1 MNKTDKMIEAIEDT
15 LLSPENLGTH
25 FYVLE
30 TIKGFDFSIKFDK
43 INSSIKYFTKSKPI
57 NFESNKSPKIKTLND
72 TISEVSLINKL
83 VELINIKYPEDDHIE
98 FFLTLFPIGVS
109 KSNDS
114 DTAGYA
120 VIMYDILVGSKPLE
134 SKYEDFDNVLDYCTL
149 AGIKTNPIIR
159 IATDLDSALSVPVN
173 GDSMIPYLFN
183 NSSELIPMYGITIR
197 PYKELQY
204 KLRSKTHRLI
214 IDLDE
219 SNMPVGSKTEDSEFL
234 KFLNIES
241 LNVVKSQN
249 PKNLETELIYYIIE
263 KINEIKHL
271 SVEEIKNLKSK
282 YSQRVKDFISV
293 N

>member
-1 MNKTDKMIEAIEDT
+1 MNKTDKMIEAIKDT

-30 TIKGFDFSIKFDK
+30 NIKGFNFSIKFDK
-43 INSSIKYFTKSKPI
+43 INSSIEYFTKNKPI
-57 NFESNKSPKIKTLND
+57 NFESNKSPKIKALND
-72 TISEVSLINKL
+72 TINGVSLISKL
-83 VELINIKYPEDDHIE
+83 TELINIKYPEDDYIE
-98 FFLTLFPIGVS
+98 FFLTLFPV
-109 KSNDS
+109 DS
-114 DTAGYA
+114 DESKYTI
-120 VIMYDILVGSKPLE
+120 IMYDILVGSKPLE

-149 AGIKTNPIIR
+149 AGIKTNPIIK
-159 IATDLDSALSVPVN
+159 IATDLDSALSVPAN

-183 NSSELIPMYGITIR
+183 NSSELTPMYGITIR

-204 KLRSKTHRLI
+204 KLRSKIHRLI
-214 IDLDE
+214 IALAEPDGTKTE
-219 SNMPVGSKTEDSEFL
+219 TEDSVFL

-241 LNVVKSQN
+241 LNIVKAQN
-249 PKNLETELIYYIIE
+249 PKNLETELTYYIIE

-282 YSQRVKDFISV
+282 YLQRVKDFIST

>member
-1 MNKTDKMIEAIEDT
+1 MNKPDKMIEAIKDT

-30 TIKGFDFSIKFDK
+30 NIKGFNFSIKFDK
-43 INSSIKYFTKSKPI
+43 INSSIEYFTKNKPI
-57 NFESNKSPKIKTLND
+57 NFESNKSPKIKALND
-72 TISEVSLINKL
+72 TINGVSLISKL
-83 VELINIKYPEDDHIE
+83 TELINIKYPEDDYIE
-98 FFLTLFPIGVS
+98 FFLTLFPVGASES
-109 KSNDS
+109 KY
-114 DTAGYA
+114 TI
-120 VIMYDILVGSKPLE
+120 IMYDILVGSKQLE

-149 AGIKTNPIIR
+149 AGIKTNPIIK

-183 NSSELIPMYGITIR
+183 NSSELIPMYGIIIR

-204 KLRSKTHRLI
+204 KLRSKIHRLI
-214 IDLDE
+214 IALAEPDGTKTE
-219 SNMPVGSKTEDSEFL
+219 TEDSVFL

-241 LNVVKSQN
+241 LNIVKAQN
-249 PKNLETELIYYIIE
+249 PKNLETELTYYIIE

-282 YSQRVKDFISV
+282 YLQRVKDFISM

>member
-1 MNKTDKMIEAIEDT
+1 MNKTDKMIEAIKDT
-15 LLSPENLGTH
+15 LLNPENLGTH

-30 TIKGFDFSIKFDK
+30 TIKGFNFSIKFDK
-43 INSSIKYFTKSKPI
+43 INSSIEYFTKNKPI
-57 NFESNKSPKIKTLND
+57 NFESNKSPKIKALND
-72 TISEVSLINKL
+72 TINETSLINKL
-83 VELINIKYPEDDHIE
+83 VELINIKYPEDDYVE
-98 FFLTLFPIGVS
+98 FFLTLFPVDSGES
-109 KSNDS
+109 KY
-114 DTAGYA
+114 T
-120 VIMYDILVGSKPLE
+120 ITMYDILVNAD
-134 SKYEDFDNVLDYCTL
+134 YEDFDNVLDYCTL

-159 IATDLDSALSVPVN
+159 IATDLDSALSVPAN

-183 NSSELIPMYGITIR
+183 NSSELVPMYGITIR

-214 IDLDE
+214 IELVE
-219 SNMPVGSKTEDSEFL
+219 LELESKTEDSEFL

-282 YSQRVKDFISV
+282 YSQRVKDFISA

>member
-1 MNKTDKMIEAIEDT
+1 MNKTDKMIEAIKDT

-30 TIKGFDFSIKFDK
+30 NIKGFNFSIKFDK
-43 INSSIKYFTKSKPI
+43 RNSSIEYFTKNKPI
-57 NFESNKSPKIKTLND
+57 NFESNKSSKIKALSD
-72 TISEVSLINKL
+72 TINGVNLISKL
-83 VELINIKYPEDDHIE
+83 TELINIKYPEDDHIE
-98 FFLTLFPIGVS
+98 FFLTLFSVDSSES
-109 KSNDS
+109 KY
-114 DTAGYA
+114 TI
-120 VIMYDILVGSKPLE
+120 IMYDILVGSKQLE

-149 AGIKTNPIIR
+149 AGIKTNPIIK

-183 NSSELIPMYGITIR
+183 NSSELMPMYGIIIR

-204 KLRSKTHRLI
+204 KLRSKTRRLI
-214 IDLDE
+214 IELVTRNE
-219 SNMPVGSKTEDSEFL
+219 SETEDSIFL

-241 LNVVKSQN
+241 LNVVKAQN
-249 PKNLETELIYYIIE
+249 PKNLETELTYYIIE

-282 YSQRVKDFISV
+282 YLQSVKDFISM

>member
-1 MNKTDKMIEAIEDT
+1 MNKPDKMIEAIKDT
-15 LLSPENLGTH
+15 LLSPENLGTY

-30 TIKGFDFSIKFDK
+30 NIKGFNFSIKFDK
-43 INSSIKYFTKSKPI
+43 RNSSIEYFTKNKPI
-57 NFESNKSPKIKTLND
+57 NFESNKSLKIKVLND
-72 TISEVSLINKL
+72 TINGVNLINKL
-83 VELINIKYPEDDHIE
+83 TELINIKYPEDDYIE
-98 FFLTLFPIGVS
+98 FFLTLFSVDASES
-109 KSNDS
+109 KY
-114 DTAGYA
+114 TECAI
-120 VIMYDILVGSKPLE
+120 IMYDILVGPKQLE

-183 NSSELIPMYGITIR
+183 NSSELTPMYGIVIR

-214 IDLDE
+214 IARNE
-219 SNMPVGSKTEDSEFL
+219 SKTETEDSEFL

-241 LNVVKSQN
+241 LNIVKAQN
-249 PKNLETELIYYIIE
+249 PKNLETELVYYIIE
-263 KINEIKHL
+263 KINETKHL

-282 YSQRVKDFISV
+282 YLQSVKDFISV

>member
-1 MNKTDKMIEAIEDT
+1 MNKTDKMIEAIKDT

-30 TIKGFDFSIKFDK
+30 NIKGFNFSIKFDK
-43 INSSIKYFTKSKPI
+43 INSSIEYFTKNKPI
-57 NFESNKSPKIKTLND
+57 NFESNKSPKIKALND
-72 TISEVSLINKL
+72 TINGVSLISKL
-83 VELINIKYPEDDHIE
+83 TELINIKYPEDDYIE
-98 FFLTLFPIGVS
+98 FFLTLFPVGASES
-109 KSNDS
+109 K
-114 DTAGYA
+114 YA
-120 VIMYDILVGSKPLE
+120 EYAIIMYDILVGSKPLE

-149 AGIKTNPIIR
+149 AGIKTNPIIK
-159 IATDLDSALSVPVN
+159 IATDLDSALSVPAN

-183 NSSELIPMYGITIR
+183 NSSELIPMYGIIIR

-214 IDLDE
+214 IALAEPDGTKTE
-219 SNMPVGSKTEDSEFL
+219 TEDSVFL

-241 LNVVKSQN
+241 LNIVKAQN
-249 PKNLETELIYYIIE
+249 PKNLETELTYYIIE

-282 YSQRVKDFISV
+282 YLQRVKDFIST

>member
-1 MNKTDKMIEAIEDT
+1 MINSVKLVAIKDT

-30 TIKGFDFSIKFDK
+30 NVKGFNFSIKFDK
-43 INSSIKYFTKSKPI
+43 RNSAIEYFAKNKPI
-57 NFESNKSPKIKTLND
+57 NFESNKSPKIKALND
-72 TISEVSLINKL
+72 TINEVSLISKL
-83 VELINIKYPEDDHIE
+83 VELINIKYPEDDHVE
-98 FFLTLFPIGVS
+98 FFLTLFSVDASEVNPTGCAI
-109 KSNDS
+109 
-114 DTAGYA
+114 
-120 VIMYDILVGSKPLE
+120 IMYDILVNAD
-134 SKYEDFDNVLDYCTL
+134 YEDFDNVLDYCTL

-183 NSSELIPMYGITIR
+183 NSSELVPMYGIIIR

-214 IDLDE
+214 IVRNE
-219 SNMPVGSKTEDSEFL
+219 SNTTADSKTEDSKTEDSAFL

-241 LNVVKSQN
+241 LNIAKAQN

-282 YSQRVKDFISV
+282 YLQSVKDFISM

>member
-1 MNKTDKMIEAIEDT
+1 MNKTDKMIEAVKDT

-30 TIKGFDFSIKFDK
+30 NIKGFNFSIKFDK
-43 INSSIKYFTKSKPI
+43 RNSSIEYFTKNKPI
-57 NFESNKSPKIKTLND
+57 DFESNKSPKIKALND
-72 TISEVSLINKL
+72 TINGVNLISKL
-83 VELINIKYPEDDHIE
+83 TELINIKYPEDDYIE
-98 FFLTLFPIGVS
+98 FFLTLFSVDASES
-109 KSNDS
+109 KY
-114 DTAGYA
+114 TI
-120 VIMYDILVGSKPLE
+120 IMYDILVNVG
-134 SKYEDFDNVLDYCTL
+134 YEDFDNVLDYCTL
-149 AGIKTNPIIR
+149 AGIKTNPIIK

-183 NSSELIPMYGITIR
+183 NSSESVPMYGIIIR

-214 IDLDE
+214 IELVTRNE
-219 SNMPVGSKTEDSEFL
+219 SKTETEDSVFL

-241 LNVVKSQN
+241 LNVVKAQN

-282 YSQRVKDFISV
+282 YFQRVKDFISM

>member
-1 MNKTDKMIEAIEDT
+1 MNKTDKMIEAIKDT

-43 INSSIKYFTKSKPI
+43 RNSSIEYFTKNKPI
-57 NFESNKSPKIKTLND
+57 NFESNKSPKIKALND
-72 TISEVSLINKL
+72 TINKVSLINKL
-83 VELINIKYPEDDHIE
+83 AELINIKYPEDDYIE
-98 FFLTLFPIGVS
+98 FFLTLFPVDASAS
-109 KSNDS
+109 K
-114 DTAGYA
+114 YA
-120 VIMYDILVGSKPLE
+120 IIMYDILADAD
-134 SKYEDFDNVLDYCTL
+134 YEDFDNVLDYCTL
-149 AGIKTNPIIR
+149 AGIKTNPIIK

-183 NSSELIPMYGITIR
+183 NSSELVPMYGIIIR

-214 IDLDE
+214 IELDE
-219 SNMPVGSKTEDSEFL
+219 SELESKTETEDSVFL
-234 KFLNIES
+234 KFLNVES
-241 LNVVKSQN
+241 LNVVKAQN

-282 YSQRVKDFISV
+282 YLQSVKDFISV

>member
-1 MNKTDKMIEAIEDT
+1 MNKTDKMIEAIKDT

-30 TIKGFDFSIKFDK
+30 NIKGFNFSIKFDK
-43 INSSIKYFTKSKPI
+43 RNSSIEYFTKNKPI
-57 NFESNKSPKIKTLND
+57 NFESNKNPKIKALCG
-72 TISEVSLINKL
+72 TINGVNLINKL
-83 VELINIKYPEDDHIE
+83 TELINIKYPEDDYIE
-98 FFLTLFPIGVS
+98 FFLTLFSVDASES
-109 KSNDS
+109 KY
-114 DTAGYA
+114 TI
-120 VIMYDILVGSKPLE
+120 IMYDILVGSKQLE

-149 AGIKTNPIIR
+149 AGIKTNPIIK

-183 NSSELIPMYGITIR
+183 NSSELTPMYGITIR

-214 IDLDE
+214 IELVTRNE
-219 SNMPVGSKTEDSEFL
+219 SKTETEDSIFL

-282 YSQRVKDFISV
+282 YLQSVKDFISM

>member
-1 MNKTDKMIEAIEDT
+1 MNKTDKMIEAVKDT

-30 TIKGFDFSIKFDK
+30 NIKGFNFSIKFDK
-43 INSSIKYFTKSKPI
+43 INSSVEYFTKNKPI
-57 NFESNKSPKIKTLND
+57 NFESNKNPKIKALND
-72 TISEVSLINKL
+72 TINGVNLISKL
-83 VELINIKYPEDDHIE
+83 TELINIKYPEDDYIE
-98 FFLTLFPIGVS
+98 FFLTLFSIDASES
-109 KSNDS
+109 KY
-114 DTAGYA
+114 TT
-120 VIMYDILVGSKPLE
+120 IMYDILVGSKQLE

-149 AGIKTNPIIR
+149 AGIKTNPIIK

-183 NSSELIPMYGITIR
+183 NSSELIPMYGIIIR

-214 IDLDE
+214 IDLVTRNE
-219 SNMPVGSKTEDSEFL
+219 SKTETEDSVFL

-241 LNVVKSQN
+241 LNVVKAQN

-282 YSQRVKDFISV
+282 YFQRVKDFISM

>member
-1 MNKTDKMIEAIEDT
+1 MNKTDKMIEAIKDI

-30 TIKGFDFSIKFDK
+30 TIKGFNFSIKFNK
-43 INSSIKYFTKSKPI
+43 INSSVEYFTKSKPI
-57 NFESNKSPKIKTLND
+57 NFESNKSPKIKALNG
-72 TISEVSLINKL
+72 TINEVSLINKL
-83 VELINIKYPEDDHIE
+83 VELINIKYPEDDYIE
-98 FFLTLFPIGVS
+98 FFLTLLPV
-109 KSNDS
+109 DS
-114 DTAGYA
+114 DASKYTI
-120 VIMYDILVGSKPLE
+120 IMYDILVGSKPLE

-183 NSSELIPMYGITIR
+183 NSSELVPMYGITIR

-214 IDLDE
+214 IELDE
-219 SNMPVGSKTEDSEFL
+219 SNTSADSKTEDSEFL
-234 KFLNIES
+234 RFLNIES
-241 LNVVKSQN
+241 LNVVKAQN

-282 YSQRVKDFISV
+282 YSQRVKDFISA

>member
-1 MNKTDKMIEAIEDT
+1 MNKTDKMIEAIKDT

-30 TIKGFDFSIKFDK
+30 NVKGFNFSIKFDK
-43 INSSIKYFTKSKPI
+43 RNSSIEYFTKNKPI
-57 NFESNKSPKIKTLND
+57 NFESNKNPKIKALND
-72 TISEVSLINKL
+72 TINGVNLISKL
-83 VELINIKYPEDDHIE
+83 TELINIKYPEDDYIE
-98 FFLTLFPIGVS
+98 FFLTLFSVDAS
-109 KSNDS
+109 EANS
-114 DTAGYA
+114 TGYA
-120 VIMYDILVGSKPLE
+120 IIMYDILVGSKPLE

-149 AGIKTNPIIR
+149 AGIKTNPIIK

-183 NSSELIPMYGITIR
+183 NSSELIPMYGIIIR

-204 KLRSKTHRLI
+204 KLRSKTRRLI
-214 IDLDE
+214 IEL
-219 SNMPVGSKTEDSEFL
+219 VTRAGSKTEDSAFL

-241 LNVVKSQN
+241 LNVVKAQN

-282 YSQRVKDFISV
+282 YLQSVKDFISM

>member
-1 MNKTDKMIEAIEDT
+1 MNKTNKMIEAIKDT

-30 TIKGFDFSIKFDK
+30 NIKGFNFSIKFDK
-43 INSSIKYFTKSKPI
+43 RNSSIEYFTKNKPI
-57 NFESNKSPKIKTLND
+57 NFESNKNPKIKALND
-72 TISEVSLINKL
+72 TINGVNLISKL
-83 VELINIKYPEDDHIE
+83 TELINIKYPEDDYIE
-98 FFLTLFPIGVS
+98 FFLTLFSVGASES
-109 KSNDS
+109 KY
-114 DTAGYA
+114 TEYA
-120 VIMYDILVGSKPLE
+120 IIMYDILFGSKQLE

-149 AGIKTNPIIR
+149 AGIKTNPIIK
-159 IATDLDSALSVPVN
+159 IATDLDSALSVPAN

-183 NSSELIPMYGITIR
+183 NSSELVPMYGIIIR

-214 IDLDE
+214 IELDE
-219 SNMPVGSKTEDSEFL
+219 SNTSADSKTEDSVFL

-241 LNVVKSQN
+241 LNVVKAQN

-282 YSQRVKDFISV
+282 YLQRVKDFISM

>member
-1 MNKTDKMIEAIEDT
+1 MNKTDKMIEAIKDT

-30 TIKGFDFSIKFDK
+30 NVKGFDFSIKFDK
-43 INSSIKYFTKSKPI
+43 RNSSIEYFTKNKPI
-57 NFESNKSPKIKTLND
+57 NFESNKNPKIKALCG
-72 TISEVSLINKL
+72 TINGVNLINKL
-83 VELINIKYPEDDHIE
+83 TELINIKYPEDDYIE
-98 FFLTLFPIGVS
+98 FFLTLFSVDASES
-109 KSNDS
+109 KY
-114 DTAGYA
+114 TI
-120 VIMYDILVGSKPLE
+120 IMYDILVGSKQLE

-149 AGIKTNPIIR
+149 AGIKTNPIIK
-159 IATDLDSALSVPVN
+159 IATDLDSALGVPVN
-173 GDSMIPYLFN
+173 DDSMIPYLFN
-183 NSSELIPMYGITIR
+183 NSSELIPMYGIIIR

-204 KLRSKTHRLI
+204 KLRSKTRRLI
-214 IDLDE
+214 IELVE
-219 SNMPVGSKTEDSEFL
+219 PELESKTETEDSIFL

-282 YSQRVKDFISV
+282 YLQSVKDFISM

>member
-1 MNKTDKMIEAIEDT
+1 MNKTDKMIEAIKDT

-30 TIKGFDFSIKFDK
+30 TIKGFNFSIKFNK
-43 INSSIKYFTKSKPI
+43 INSSIEYFTKNKPI
-57 NFESNKSPKIKTLND
+57 NFESNKSPKIKALSDAING
-72 TISEVSLINKL
+72 VNLINKL
-83 VELINIKYPEDDHIE
+83 TELINIKYPEDDHIE
-98 FFLTLFPIGVS
+98 FFLTLFPV
-109 KSNDS
+109 DS
-114 DTAGYA
+114 DTSKYTECAI
-120 VIMYDILVGSKPLE
+120 IMYDILVSSKQLE
-134 SKYEDFDNVLDYCTL
+134 SNYEDFDNVLDYCTL
-149 AGIKTNPIIR
+149 AGIKTNPIIK

-183 NSSELIPMYGITIR
+183 NSSELAPMYGITIR

-214 IDLDE
+214 IELVTRNE
-219 SNMPVGSKTEDSEFL
+219 SKTETEDSEFL

-241 LNVVKSQN
+241 LNIVKAQN

-282 YSQRVKDFISV
+282 YSQRVKDFISA

>member
-1 MNKTDKMIEAIEDT
+1 MNKTDKMIEAIKDT

-30 TIKGFDFSIKFDK
+30 NIKGFNFSIKFDK
-43 INSSIKYFTKSKPI
+43 RNSSIEYFTKNKPI
-57 NFESNKSPKIKTLND
+57 NFESNKNPKIKALND
-72 TISEVSLINKL
+72 TINGVNLISKL
-83 VELINIKYPEDDHIE
+83 TELINIKYPEDDYIE
-98 FFLTLFPIGVS
+98 FFLTLFSV
-109 KSNDS
+109 DS
-114 DTAGYA
+114 DASKYTECAI
-120 VIMYDILVGSKPLE
+120 IMYDILFGSKQLE

-149 AGIKTNPIIR
+149 AGIKTNPIIK
-159 IATDLDSALSVPVN
+159 IATDLDSALSVPAN

-183 NSSELIPMYGITIR
+183 NSSELIPMYGIIIR

-214 IDLDE
+214 IELAEPDGTNTE
-219 SNMPVGSKTEDSEFL
+219 TEDSVFL

-241 LNVVKSQN
+241 LNVVKAQN

-282 YSQRVKDFISV
+282 YLQRVKDFISI

>member
-1 MNKTDKMIEAIEDT
+1 MNKTDKMIEAIKDT

-30 TIKGFDFSIKFDK
+30 TIKGFNFSIKFNK
-43 INSSIKYFTKSKPI
+43 INSSIEYFTKNKPI
-57 NFESNKSPKIKTLND
+57 NFESNKSPKIKALID
-72 TISEVSLINKL
+72 TINEVSLTNKL

-98 FFLTLFPIGVS
+98 FFLTLFPADSGAS
-109 KSNDS
+109 K
-114 DTAGYA
+114 YA
-120 VIMYDILVGSKPLE
+120 IIMYDILVGSKPLE

-149 AGIKTNPIIR
+149 AGIKTNPIIK
-159 IATDLDSALSVPVN
+159 IATDLDYALSVPVN

-183 NSSELIPMYGITIR
+183 NSSELVPMCGITVR

-214 IDLDE
+214 IELVE
-219 SNMPVGSKTEDSEFL
+219 PELESKTEDSEFL

-282 YSQRVKDFISV
+282 YSQRVKDFIYA

>member
-1 MNKTDKMIEAIEDT
+1 MNKTDKMIEAIKDT

-30 TIKGFDFSIKFDK
+30 NVKGFNFSIKFDK
-43 INSSIKYFTKSKPI
+43 RNSSIEYFTKNKPI
-57 NFESNKSPKIKTLND
+57 NFESNKNPKIKALND
-72 TISEVSLINKL
+72 TINGVNLISKL
-83 VELINIKYPEDDHIE
+83 AELINIKYPEDDYIE
-98 FFLTLFPIGVS
+98 FFLTLFSVDASES
-109 KSNDS
+109 KY
-114 DTAGYA
+114 TI
-120 VIMYDILVGSKPLE
+120 IMYDILVGSKQLE
-134 SKYEDFDNVLDYCTL
+134 SKYEDFDNVLDYCAL
-149 AGIKTNPIIR
+149 AGIKTNPIIK

-183 NSSELIPMYGITIR
+183 NSSELVPMYGIIIR

-214 IDLDE
+214 VELVE
-219 SNMPVGSKTEDSEFL
+219 PELESKTETEDSTFL

-241 LNVVKSQN
+241 LNVVKAQN

-282 YSQRVKDFISV
+282 YLQSVKDFISM

>member
-1 MNKTDKMIEAIEDT
+1 MNKTDKTIEAIKDT

-30 TIKGFDFSIKFDK
+30 NIKGFNFSIKFDK
-43 INSSIKYFTKSKPI
+43 RNSSIEYFTKNKPI
-57 NFESNKSPKIKTLND
+57 NFESNKSLKIKALND
-72 TISEVSLINKL
+72 AINGVNLISKL
-83 VELINIKYPEDDHIE
+83 AELINIKYPEDDYIE
-98 FFLTLFPIGVS
+98 FFLTLFSVDASES
-109 KSNDS
+109 KY
-114 DTAGYA
+114 TEYA
-120 VIMYDILVGSKPLE
+120 IIMYDILVGSKQLE

-149 AGIKTNPIIR
+149 AGIKTNPIIK
-159 IATDLDSALSVPVN
+159 ITTDLDSALSVPIN

-183 NSSELIPMYGITIR
+183 NSSALVPMRGIIIR

-214 IDLDE
+214 IVRNE
-219 SNMPVGSKTEDSEFL
+219 SNTSADSKTEDSEFL

-241 LNVVKSQN
+241 LNIVKAQN
-249 PKNLETELIYYIIE
+249 PKNLETELTYYIIE

-282 YSQRVKDFISV
+282 YLQRVKDFISA

>member
-1 MNKTDKMIEAIEDT
+1 MNKTDKMIEAIKDT

-30 TIKGFDFSIKFDK
+30 TIKGFNFSIKFNK
-43 INSSIKYFTKSKPI
+43 INSSIEYFAKNKLI
-57 NFESNKSPKIKTLND
+57 NFESNKSPKIKTLDD
-72 TISEVSLINKL
+72 TINEVSLINKL

-98 FFLTLFPIGVS
+98 FFLTLFPVDSGAS
-109 KSNDS
+109 KY
-114 DTAGYA
+114 TI
-120 VIMYDILVGSKPLE
+120 IMYDILVGSKPLE

-149 AGIKTNPIIR
+149 AGIKTNPIIK
-159 IATDLDSALSVPVN
+159 IATDLDYALSVPVN

-183 NSSELIPMYGITIR
+183 NSSELVSMCGITVR

-214 IDLDE
+214 IELVE
-219 SNMPVGSKTEDSEFL
+219 PELESKTEDSEFL

-282 YSQRVKDFISV
+282 YSQRVKDFISA

>member
-1 MNKTDKMIEAIEDT
+1 MNKTDKMIEAIKDT

-30 TIKGFDFSIKFDK
+30 NIKGFNFSIKFDK
-43 INSSIKYFTKSKPI
+43 RNSSIEYFTKNKPI
-57 NFESNKSPKIKTLND
+57 NFESNKSPKIKALND
-72 TISEVSLINKL
+72 TINGVNLISKL
-83 VELINIKYPEDDHIE
+83 AELINIKYPEDDYIE
-98 FFLTLFPIGVS
+98 FFLTLFSVDASES
-109 KSNDS
+109 KY
-114 DTAGYA
+114 TI
-120 VIMYDILVGSKPLE
+120 IMYDILADAD
-134 SKYEDFDNVLDYCTL
+134 YEDFDNVLDYCTL
-149 AGIKTNPIIR
+149 AGIKTNPIIK

-183 NSSELIPMYGITIR
+183 NSSELIPMYGIIIR

-214 IDLDE
+214 IELVE
-219 SNMPVGSKTEDSEFL
+219 PELESKTETEDSIFL
-234 KFLNIES
+234 NFLNIES
-241 LNVVKSQN
+241 LNVVKAQN

-282 YSQRVKDFISV
+282 YLQRVKDFISM

>member
-1 MNKTDKMIEAIEDT
+1 MNKTDKMIEAIKDT

-30 TIKGFDFSIKFDK
+30 NIKGFNFSIKFDK
-43 INSSIKYFTKSKPI
+43 RNSSIEYFTKNKPI
-57 NFESNKSPKIKTLND
+57 NFESNKNPKIKALCG
-72 TISEVSLINKL
+72 TINGVNLINKL
-83 VELINIKYPEDDHIE
+83 TELINIKYPEDDYIE
-98 FFLTLFPIGVS
+98 FFLTLFSVDASES
-109 KSNDS
+109 KH
-114 DTAGYA
+114 TI
-120 VIMYDILVGSKPLE
+120 IMYDILADAE
-134 SKYEDFDNVLDYCTL
+134 YEDFDNVLDYCTL
-149 AGIKTNPIIR
+149 AGIKTNPIIK

-183 NSSELIPMYGITIR
+183 NSSELIPMYGIIIR

-214 IDLDE
+214 IELVTRNE
-219 SNMPVGSKTEDSEFL
+219 SKTETEDSIFL

-241 LNVVKSQN
+241 LNIVKSQN

-282 YSQRVKDFISV
+282 YLQSVKDFISM

>member
-1 MNKTDKMIEAIEDT
+1 MTKINKKIEAIKDT
-15 LLSPENLGTH
+15 LSSPENLGTH

-30 TIKGFDFSIKFDK
+30 NIKGFNFSIKFDK
-43 INSSIKYFTKSKPI
+43 VNGSIEYFTKNKPI
-57 NFESNKSPKIKTLND
+57 NFESNKSSKIKALND
-72 TISEVSLINKL
+72 TINEISLVSKL
-83 VELINIKYPEDDHIE
+83 VELINIKYPEDNNIE
-98 FFLTLFPIGVS
+98 FFLTLFPVEAS
-109 KSNDS
+109 ESNS
-114 DTAGYA
+114 TGYT
-120 VIMYDILVGSKPLE
+120 VIMYDILINTKQTE

-159 IATDLDSALSVPVN
+159 IATDLDSALSVPIN

-183 NSSELIPMYGITIR
+183 NSSELVPMYGIIIR

-214 IDLDE
+214 IELVEPE
-219 SNMPVGSKTEDSEFL
+219 SGPEPEPETDFI
-234 KFLNIES
+234 KFLTIES
-241 LNVVKSQN
+241 LNVVKAQN

-282 YSQRVKDFISV
+282 YTQNVRDFISTH
-293 N
+293 

>member
-1 MNKTDKMIEAIEDT
+1 MNKTDKMIEAVKDV

-30 TIKGFDFSIKFDK
+30 NLKGFNFSIKFNK
-43 INSSIKYFTKSKPI
+43 INSSIEYFTKNKPI
-57 NFESNKSPKIKTLND
+57 NFESNKSPKIKALND
-72 TISEVSLINKL
+72 TINETSLINKL
-83 VELINIKYPEDDHIE
+83 VELINIKYPEDDYVE
-98 FFLTLFPIGVS
+98 FFLTLFSVDAGES
-109 KSNDS
+109 K
-114 DTAGYA
+114 YA
-120 VIMYDILVGSKPLE
+120 IIMYDILVNAD
-134 SKYEDFDNVLDYCTL
+134 YEDFDNVLDYCTL
-149 AGIKTNPIIR
+149 AGIKTNPIIK
-159 IATDLDSALSVPVN
+159 ITTDLDSALSVPIN

-183 NSSELIPMYGITIR
+183 NSSVLVPMCGIIIR

-214 IDLDE
+214 IVRNE
-219 SNMPVGSKTEDSEFL
+219 SNTPADSKTEDSEFL

-241 LNVVKSQN
+241 LNIVKAQN
-249 PKNLETELIYYIIE
+249 PKNLETELTYYIIE

-282 YSQRVKDFISV
+282 YLQRVKDFISA

>member
-1 MNKTDKMIEAIEDT
+1 MNKPDKMIEAIKDT

-30 TIKGFDFSIKFDK
+30 NIKGFNFSIKFDK
-43 INSSIKYFTKSKPI
+43 INSSIEYFTKNKPI
-57 NFESNKSPKIKTLND
+57 NFESNKSPKIKALND
-72 TISEVSLINKL
+72 TINGVSLISKL
-83 VELINIKYPEDDHIE
+83 TELINIKYPEDDYIE
-98 FFLTLFPIGVS
+98 LFLTLFPVDASES
-109 KSNDS
+109 KY
-114 DTAGYA
+114 TI
-120 VIMYDILVGSKPLE
+120 IMYDILVGSKPLE

-149 AGIKTNPIIR
+149 AGIKTNPIIK

-183 NSSELIPMYGITIR
+183 NSSELIPMYGIIIR

-204 KLRSKTHRLI
+204 KLRSKIHRLI
-214 IDLDE
+214 IALAEPDGTKTE
-219 SNMPVGSKTEDSEFL
+219 TEDSVFL

-241 LNVVKSQN
+241 LNIVKAQN
-249 PKNLETELIYYIIE
+249 PKNLETELTYYIIE

-282 YSQRVKDFISV
+282 YLQRVNDFIST

>member
-1 MNKTDKMIEAIEDT
+1 MNKTDKMIEAVKDT

-30 TIKGFDFSIKFDK
+30 NIKGFNFSIKFDK
-43 INSSIKYFTKSKPI
+43 INSSVEYFTKNKPI
-57 NFESNKSPKIKTLND
+57 NFESNKNPKIKALND
-72 TISEVSLINKL
+72 TINGVNLISKL
-83 VELINIKYPEDDHIE
+83 TELINIKYPEDDYIE
-98 FFLTLFPIGVS
+98 FFLTLFSVDASES
-109 KSNDS
+109 KY
-114 DTAGYA
+114 TI
-120 VIMYDILVGSKPLE
+120 IMYDILVNVG
-134 SKYEDFDNVLDYCTL
+134 YEDFDNVLDYCTL
-149 AGIKTNPIIR
+149 AGIKTNPIIK

-173 GDSMIPYLFN
+173 SDSMIPYLFN
-183 NSSELIPMYGITIR
+183 NSSELIPMYGIIIR

-214 IDLDE
+214 IELVTRNE
-219 SNMPVGSKTEDSEFL
+219 SKPETEDSVFL

-241 LNVVKSQN
+241 LNIVKAQN

-282 YSQRVKDFISV
+282 YFQRVKDFISM

>member
-1 MNKTDKMIEAIEDT
+1 MNKTDKMIAAIKDT

-30 TIKGFDFSIKFDK
+30 NIKGFNFSIKFDK
-43 INSSIKYFTKSKPI
+43 RNSSIEYFTKNKPI
-57 NFESNKSPKIKTLND
+57 NFESNKNPKIKALCG
-72 TISEVSLINKL
+72 TINGVNLINKL
-83 VELINIKYPEDDHIE
+83 TELINIKYPEDDYIE
-98 FFLTLFPIGVS
+98 FFLTLFSVDASES
-109 KSNDS
+109 KY
-114 DTAGYA
+114 TI
-120 VIMYDILVGSKPLE
+120 IMYDILVGSKQLE

-149 AGIKTNPIIR
+149 AGIKTNPIIK
-159 IATDLDSALSVPVN
+159 IVTDLDFALSVPVN

-183 NSSELIPMYGITIR
+183 NSSELIPMYGIIIR

-214 IDLDE
+214 IELDE
-219 SNMPVGSKTEDSEFL
+219 PELESKTETEDSEFL

-241 LNVVKSQN
+241 LNIVKSQN

-282 YSQRVKDFISV
+282 YLQSVKDFISM

>member
-1 MNKTDKMIEAIEDT
+1 MNKPDKMIEAIKDT
-15 LLSPENLGTH
+15 LLSPENLGTY

-30 TIKGFDFSIKFDK
+30 NIKGFNFSIKFDK
-43 INSSIKYFTKSKPI
+43 RNSSIEYFTKNKPI
-57 NFESNKSPKIKTLND
+57 NFESNKSLKIKALND
-72 TISEVSLINKL
+72 TINGVNLINKL
-83 VELINIKYPEDDHIE
+83 TELINIKYPEDDYIE
-98 FFLTLFPIGVS
+98 FFLTLFSVDASES
-109 KSNDS
+109 KY
-114 DTAGYA
+114 TECAI
-120 VIMYDILVGSKPLE
+120 IMYDILVGSKQLE

-183 NSSELIPMYGITIR
+183 NSSELTPMYGIIIR

-214 IDLDE
+214 IARNE
-219 SNMPVGSKTEDSEFL
+219 SKTETEDSEFL

-241 LNVVKSQN
+241 LNIVKAQN
-249 PKNLETELIYYIIE
+249 PKNLETELVYYIIE
-263 KINEIKHL
+263 KINETKHL

-282 YSQRVKDFISV
+282 YLQSVKDFISV

>member
-1 MNKTDKMIEAIEDT
+1 MNKTDKMIEAIKDT

-30 TIKGFDFSIKFDK
+30 TIKGFNFSIKFNK
-43 INSSIKYFTKSKPI
+43 INSSIEYFTKNKPI
-57 NFESNKSPKIKTLND
+57 NFESNKSPKIKALND
-72 TISEVSLINKL
+72 TINETSLINKL
-83 VELINIKYPEDDHIE
+83 VELINIKYPEDDYVE
-98 FFLTLFPIGVS
+98 FFLTLFSVDAGES
-109 KSNDS
+109 KY
-114 DTAGYA
+114 TEYA
-120 VIMYDILVGSKPLE
+120 IIMYDILVGSKQLE

-214 IDLDE
+214 VEL
-219 SNMPVGSKTEDSEFL
+219 VGLELESKTEDSEFL

-241 LNVVKSQN
+241 LNVVKTQN
-249 PKNLETELIYYIIE
+249 PKNLETELTYYIIE

-282 YSQRVKDFISV
+282 YLQRVKDFISA

>member
-1 MNKTDKMIEAIEDT
+1 MNKTDKMIEAIKDT

-30 TIKGFDFSIKFDK
+30 TIKGFNFSIKFNK
-43 INSSIKYFTKSKPI
+43 RNSSIEYFTKNKPI
-57 NFESNKSPKIKTLND
+57 NFESNKSPKIKALSDAING
-72 TISEVSLINKL
+72 VNLINKL
-83 VELINIKYPEDDHIE
+83 TELINIKYPEDDHIE
-98 FFLTLFPIGVS
+98 FFLTLFPVDSNTS
-109 KSNDS
+109 KY
-114 DTAGYA
+114 TEYA
-120 VIMYDILVGSKPLE
+120 IIMYDILVGPKQLE
-134 SKYEDFDNVLDYCTL
+134 YKYEDFDNVLDYCTL
-149 AGIKTNPIIR
+149 AGIKTNPIIK

-183 NSSELIPMYGITIR
+183 NSSELTPMCGITIR

-214 IDLDE
+214 IELVTRNE
-219 SNMPVGSKTEDSEFL
+219 SKTETEDSEFL

-241 LNVVKSQN
+241 LNIVKAQN

-282 YSQRVKDFISV
+282 YSQRVKDFISA

>member
-1 MNKTDKMIEAIEDT
+1 MNKTDKMIEAIKDT

-30 TIKGFDFSIKFDK
+30 NIKGFNFSIKFNK
-43 INSSIKYFTKSKPI
+43 INSSIEYFTKNKPI
-57 NFESNKSPKIKTLND
+57 NFESNKNPKIKALND
-72 TISEVSLINKL
+72 TINGVNLISKL
-83 VELINIKYPEDDHIE
+83 TELINIKYPEDDYIE
-98 FFLTLFPIGVS
+98 FFLTLFSVDASES
-109 KSNDS
+109 KY
-114 DTAGYA
+114 TI
-120 VIMYDILVGSKPLE
+120 IMYDILADAD
-134 SKYEDFDNVLDYCTL
+134 YEDFDNVLDYCTL
-149 AGIKTNPIIR
+149 AGIKTNPIIK

-214 IDLDE
+214 IDLVTRNE
-219 SNMPVGSKTEDSEFL
+219 SKTETEDSVFL

-241 LNVVKSQN
+241 LNVVKAQN

-282 YSQRVKDFISV
+282 YFQRVKDFISM

>member
-1 MNKTDKMIEAIEDT
+1 MSKTDKMIEAVKDV

-30 TIKGFDFSIKFDK
+30 TIKGFNFSIKFNK
-43 INSSIKYFTKSKPI
+43 INNSIEYFTKNKPI

-72 TISEVSLINKL
+72 TINGVNLINKL
-83 VELINIKYPEDDHIE
+83 VELINIKYPEDDYVE
-98 FFLTLFPIGVS
+98 FFLTLFPVDSGAS
-109 KSNDS
+109 KY
-114 DTAGYA
+114 TEYA
-120 VIMYDILVGSKPLE
+120 IIMYDILVNAD
-134 SKYEDFDNVLDYCTL
+134 YEDFDNVLDYCTL

-214 IDLDE
+214 IVRNE
-219 SNMPVGSKTEDSEFL
+219 SNTSADSKTEDSEFL

-241 LNVVKSQN
+241 LNVVKTQN
-249 PKNLETELIYYIIE
+249 PKNLEIELIYYIIE

-282 YSQRVKDFISV
+282 YLQRVKDFISA